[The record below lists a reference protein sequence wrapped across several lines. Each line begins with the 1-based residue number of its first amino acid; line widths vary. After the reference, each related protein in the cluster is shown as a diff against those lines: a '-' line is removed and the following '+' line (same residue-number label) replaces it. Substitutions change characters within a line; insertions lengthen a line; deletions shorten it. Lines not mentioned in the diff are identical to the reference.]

1 MDLQL
6 AAYAAGKEAYN
17 TSRPTPLTQL
27 FPRRRFQTLMQDQR
41 QLTQVMNR
49 ARHEQHRTREAHNRQ
64 VQMFLDRERYQQ
76 NATWRAEYDRLQAET
91 LKTPMM
97 QKRLEN
103 LASVMQVDLPD
114 AKTQLF
120 SKA

>member
-17 TSRPTPLTQL
+17 TSKPTPINQM
-27 FPRRRFQTLMQDQR
+27 FPRKRFQTLMQDNR

-49 ARHEQHRTREAHNRQ
+49 ARHEQHKTREAHNRQ

-76 NATWRAEYDRLQAET
+76 NATWRAEYDRLQAAPRQ
-91 LKTPMM
+91 TPMM

-103 LASVMQVDLPD
+103 LAAAMQVDLPD

>member
-17 TSRPTPLTQL
+17 TSRPTPINQL
-27 FPRRRFQTLMQDQR
+27 VPRKRFQTLMQDNR

-49 ARHEQHRTREAHNRQ
+49 ARHEQHKTREAHNRQ
-64 VQMFLDRERYQQ
+64 VEMYLARERFQQ
-76 NATWRAEYDRLQAET
+76 NATWRSEYDRLQAADF
-91 LKTPMM
+91 KTPMM

-114 AKTQLF
+114 AKRKSALQ
-120 SKA
+120 